1 MFETRNRLFWA
12 AIAVLGSIGLGG
24 CSATS
29 DGEDFPPPATED
41 FKALFNLATG
51 AIPHPTDLFFAGST
65 DGTLNLPVIA
75 YRPPAIRDSLNTL
88 DGWST
93 TAPMS
98 TGFSSAIE
106 PSTLSGTTVK
116 LIEMYFSNTTK
127 GPAAWRGPSL
137 VSVLRAPRARPAA
150 ASARHRSW
158 PGPALGCPGRAPPS
172 GRGQRHA
179 AAR

>member
-1 MFETRNRLFWA
+1 MFESRNRLFWP
-12 AIAVLGSIGLGG
+12 AIAVLGSIALGG
-24 CSATS
+24 CSASS
-29 DGEDFPPPATED
+29 DGPASPPPPSED

-75 YRPPAIRDSLNTL
+75 YRPASIRDGLNTL

-98 TGFSSAIE
+98 TGFSSPIQA
-106 PSTLSGTTVK
+106 STLSASTVK

-127 GPAAWRGPSL
+127 GPAQGAELPVGVASPVKRLL
-137 VSVLRAPRARPAA
+137 VYGTDYTASV
-150 ASARHRSW
+150 S
-158 PGPALGCPGRAPPS
+158 
-172 GRGQRHA
+172 
-179 AAR
+179 